1 MTTLK
6 SICLSLIQVAK
17 GLWLLPRTIM
27 NAAEHRRQR
36 SILDEFETER
46 LDRIRNPSKYQGR

>member
-6 SICLSLIQVAK
+6 SICLNIIQVAK
-17 GLWLLPRTIM
+17 RIMMLPRTM
-27 NAAEHRRQR
+27 ASAAEHRRQR
-36 SILDEFETER
+36 SVLNEFETER